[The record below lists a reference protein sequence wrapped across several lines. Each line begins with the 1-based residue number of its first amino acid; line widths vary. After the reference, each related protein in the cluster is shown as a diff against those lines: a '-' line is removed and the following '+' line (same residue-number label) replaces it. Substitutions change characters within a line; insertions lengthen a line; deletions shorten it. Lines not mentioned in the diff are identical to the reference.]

1 MAGSPHDFRSERVLS
16 LAIYFVAA
24 TAVQKGRS
32 SAAFFHYILVP
43 YTACMKYAVLA
54 LLLVA
59 SGLIYKQSSDIDALK
74 ASILTLEAKVGGVAG
89 AADML
94 SGQIDSVAG
103 LASTTA
109 ASAAEIAAKQ
119 AIPVKSQDDI
129 VREAVA
135 KVSPAVVSIVKSRP
149 GDNDRISSATGFFVR
164 SNGYLVTNRH
174 VVADEDDTLRYTV
187 TLTDGR
193 TAVATAVWK
202 DATHDLAILKI
213 DGSGYPVVSLGDSS
227 TLAVGQS
234 VFAIGNALG
243 RYDNSVS
250 TGVISGL
257 NRTITATGSG
267 GSETTLTGV
276 IQTDAGI
283 NKGNSGGPLI
293 DLSGKAIGVNV
304 ATVINVENISFSV
317 PISEVRS
324 ALASLGI

>member
-1 MAGSPHDFRSERVLS
+1 
-16 LAIYFVAA
+16 
-24 TAVQKGRS
+24 
-32 SAAFFHYILVP
+32 
-43 YTACMKYAVLA
+43 MKYAVLA
-54 LLLVA
+54 LLLVV

-74 ASILTLEAKVGGVAG
+74 ASLLSLEAKVGGVEG
-89 AADML
+89 AADAL
-94 SGQIDSVAG
+94 SGQINSVAG

-109 ASAAEIAAKQ
+109 ASTAQIAAKQ
-119 AIPVKSQDDI
+119 AIPLKSQDDI

-135 KVSPAVVSIVKSRP
+135 SVSPAVVSIVKSRP
-149 GDNDRISSATGFFVR
+149 GDNDKISSATGFFVR
-164 SNGYLVTNRH
+164 SSGYLVTNRH
-174 VVADEDDTLRYTV
+174 VVADEDNTLRYTV
-187 TLTDGR
+187 TLADGR
-193 TAVATAVWK
+193 SAVASVVSK
-202 DATHDLAILKI
+202 DVTHDLAILKI
-213 DGSGYPVVSLGDSS
+213 DGSGYPTVALGDSR

-257 NRTITATGSG
+257 NRTITATGSDG
-267 GSETTLTGV
+267 VEHTLRGV

-304 ATVINVENISFSV
+304 ATVTNVENISFSV

-324 ALASLGI
+324 ALSALGL

>member
-1 MAGSPHDFRSERVLS
+1 
-16 LAIYFVAA
+16 
-24 TAVQKGRS
+24 
-32 SAAFFHYILVP
+32 
-43 YTACMKYAVLA
+43 MKYAVLA
-54 LLLVA
+54 LLLVT
-59 SGLIYKQSSDIDALK
+59 SGLIYKQSGDIDALK
-74 ASILTLEAKVGGVAG
+74 ASILALEAKVGGVEG

-129 VREAVA
+129 VREAVV

-149 GDNDRISSATGFFVR
+149 GVNEKISSATGFFVR

-174 VVADEDDTLRYTV
+174 VVAEEDSALRYTV

-193 TAVATAVWK
+193 SAVASVIWK

-213 DGSGYPVVSLGDSS
+213 EGSGYPTVSLGDSS

-257 NRTITATGSG
+257 NRTITATAADDTK
-267 GSETTLTGV
+267 TTLTGV

-304 ATVINVENISFSV
+304 ATVTNVENISFSV

-324 ALASLGI
+324 ALSALGI